1 MGTTTRN
8 MFRTA
13 FTPLRNSARLYSTAP
28 LSAKNLSVTRTNNP
42 KEKPHHSEL
51 VFGKSMSDHILEA
64 DWYAASGWNDPVIK
78 PYSAFQMDPASLV
91 LHYGL
96 ECFEGMK
103 AYKDKKGQIRLFRPH
118 DNMERMN
125 RSAKR
130 LSLPTYDV
138 NVGVDLIKEFLKV
151 EEDWIP
157 TQRGCSYYLRP
168 TMIATQAALG
178 VQASNQAK
186 WYVIGCPVGPYYK
199 SGFKP
204 VKLLA
209 DSKNVRAWPGGVG
222 QYKVGGN
229 YAPGIV
235 PQREAA
241 ERGYAQILWLFGEK
255 HNLTEVGTMNM
266 FVYWKNAKGEKE
278 LVTAPLDGTILP
290 GVTRSSVISLARSH
304 GITVREGYIPIA
316 DLIEATKEDRVIEC
330 FGAGTACIIAP
341 INGINYMDKDYDIPL
356 DINDPSANAGP
367 LAQKLSDEIQAI
379 QYGEVEHEW
388 SVIVD

>member
-1 MGTTTRN
+1 
-8 MFRTA
+8 
-13 FTPLRNSARLYSTAP
+13 
-28 LSAKNLSVTRTNNP
+28 
-42 KEKPHHSEL
+42 
-51 VFGKSMSDHILEA
+51 
-64 DWYAASGWNDPVIK
+64 
-78 PYSAFQMDPASLV
+78 
-91 LHYGL
+91 
-96 ECFEGMK
+96 
-103 AYKDKKGQIRLFRPH
+103 
-118 DNMERMN
+118 
-125 RSAKR
+125 
-130 LSLPTYDV
+130 
-138 NVGVDLIKEFLKV
+138 
-151 EEDWIP
+151 
-157 TQRGCSYYLRP
+157 
-168 TMIATQAALG
+168 
-178 VQASNQAK
+178 
-186 WYVIGCPVGPYYK
+186 
-199 SGFKP
+199 
-204 VKLLA
+204 LA

-341 INGINYMDKDYDIPL
+341 INGINYMDKVC
-356 DINDPSANAGP
+356 IN
-367 LAQKLSDEIQAI
+367 
-379 QYGEVEHEW
+379 
-388 SVIVD
+388 